1 MPLSRSRRRNH
12 GGIDY
17 WPGFVDAL
25 STLLL
30 VVTFLMVLF
39 MVAQYFVAQEA
50 SGKDTVLARLQKQI
64 AQMADLLSLERSQK
78 KNAEDEASSLRVTL
92 SASDAE
98 KKRLAGLVN
107 AEGQK
112 GTSAEVRVGAV
123 TKQLDEQRG
132 LTAQALA
139 QIELLNQQIA
149 ALRKQIAALENSLGD
164 SEKRDKQSQAQ
175 VADLGQRLNV
185 ALAKRVQELSQYRS
199 TFFGELKKSLGD
211 RDDIQVVGDRFV
223 FQSEIFF
230 ESGSADLTAAGLA
243 ELDKL
248 ALALQQL
255 EGRIPKELNWV
266 LRIDGHTDIRPI
278 ATSTFRSNWELSSS
292 RAISVVKYLMGRGV
306 PPYRLV
312 AAGFGEFQPLASGG
326 SETDL
331 RRNRRIELKLTER

>member
-1 MPLSRSRRRNH
+1 MLSRSRRRFN
-12 GGIDY
+12 GIDY

-50 SGKDTVLARLQKQI
+50 SGKDTALARLQRQI

-78 KNAEDEASSLRVTL
+78 KTALDE
-92 SASDAE
+92 SASLKASLAAAEAE
-98 KKRLAGLVN
+98 KKRLSGLL
-107 AEGQK
+107 GS
-112 GTSAEVRVGAV
+112 GTSSEARVVAV
-123 TKQLDEQRG
+123 TKELDDQKG

-139 QIELLNQQIA
+139 QVELLNQQIL
-149 ALRKQIAALENSLGD
+149 ALRKQLAALENSLGD
-164 SEKRDKQSQAQ
+164 ADKRDKQAQAQ
-175 VADLGQRLNV
+175 IADLGQRLNV

-199 TFFGELKKSLGD
+199 TFFGELKRSLGE

-230 ESGSADLTAAGLA
+230 DSGSADLAPQGYA

-248 ALALQQL
+248 AAALKDL
-255 EGRIPKELNWV
+255 ETRIPKDLNWV

-278 ATSTFRSNWELSSS
+278 STVSFRSNWELSSS
-292 RAISVVKYLMGRGV
+292 RAISVVKYLIGKGV
-306 PPYRLV
+306 PPNRLV
-312 AAGFGEFQPLASGG
+312 AAGFGEYQPLSSGV
-326 SETDL
+326 SEVDL
-331 RRNRRIELKLTER
+331 RRNRRIELKLTEK

>member
-1 MPLSRSRRRNH
+1 MALSRSRRRPQ
-12 GGIDY
+12 GIDY

-50 SGKDTVLARLQKQI
+50 SGKDSMLARLQKQI

-78 KNAEDEASSLRVTL
+78 KSLQDETSSLRATL
-92 SASDAE
+92 SASEAE
-98 KKRLAGLVN
+98 KRRLAGLLSSED
-107 AEGQK
+107 AK
-112 GTSAEVRVGAV
+112 GNSAEARVSAV

-139 QIELLNQQIA
+139 QIELLNQQIN
-149 ALRKQIAALENSLGD
+149 ALRRQIAALENSLGETD
-164 SEKRDKQSQAQ
+164 KRDKQSQAQ
-175 VADLGQRLNV
+175 IADLGQRLNV

-230 ESGSADLTAAGLA
+230 DSGSADLTPAGYS

-248 ALALQQL
+248 ANALHEL
-255 EGRIPKELNWV
+255 EGRIPKDLNWV

-278 ATSTFRSNWELSSS
+278 STATFRSNWELSSS
-292 RAISVVKYLMGRGV
+292 RAISVVKYLVGKGV
-306 PPYRLV
+306 PPNRLV
-312 AAGFGEFQPLASGG
+312 AAGFGEFQPMAPG
-326 SETDL
+326 SSEADL
-331 RRNRRIELKLTER
+331 RRNRRIELKLTEK

>member
-1 MPLSRSRRRNH
+1 MLSRSRRRPS
-12 GGIDY
+12 GVDY

-50 SGKDTVLARLQKQI
+50 AGKDTALARLQKQI

-78 KNAEDEASSLRVTL
+78 KTALEESSSLKATL
-92 SASDAE
+92 AATEAE
-98 KKRLAGLVN
+98 KKRLNGLLTS
-107 AEGQK
+107 
-112 GTSAEVRVGAV
+112 GTSTEARIAAA
-123 TKQLDEQRG
+123 TKELDDQKG

-139 QIELLNQQIA
+139 QVELLNQQIL
-149 ALRKQIAALENSLGD
+149 ALRKQLAALENSLGD
-164 SEKRDKQSQAQ
+164 TDKRDKQAQSQI
-175 VADLGQRLNV
+175 ADLGQRLNV

-199 TFFGELKKSLGD
+199 SFFGELKRSLGE
-211 RDDIQVVGDRFV
+211 RDDVQVVGDRFV

-230 ESGSADLTAAGLA
+230 DSGSADLALQGYA

-248 ALALQQL
+248 AAALKDL
-255 EGRIPKELNWV
+255 EARIPKDLNWV

-278 ATSTFRSNWELSSS
+278 STANFRSNWELSSS
-292 RAISVVKYLMGRGV
+292 RAISVVKFLISKGV
-306 PPYRLV
+306 PPGKLV
-312 AAGFGEFQPLASGG
+312 AAGFGEYQPLSSGG
-326 SETDL
+326 AEGDL

>member
-1 MPLSRSRRRNH
+1 MLSRSRRRFN
-12 GGIDY
+12 GIDY

-50 SGKDTVLARLQKQI
+50 SGKDTALARLQKQI

-78 KNAEDEASSLRVTL
+78 KSALDE
-92 SASDAE
+92 SASLKASLAAAEAE
-98 KKRLAGLVN
+98 KKRLSGLL
-107 AEGQK
+107 GS
-112 GTSAEVRVGAV
+112 GTSTEARVVAV
-123 TKQLDEQRG
+123 TKELDDQKG

-139 QIELLNQQIA
+139 QVELLNQQIL
-149 ALRKQIAALENSLGD
+149 ALRKQLAALENSLGD
-164 SEKRDKQSQAQ
+164 ADKHDKQAQAQ
-175 VADLGQRLNV
+175 IADLGQRLNV

-199 TFFGELKKSLGD
+199 TFFGELKRSLGE

-230 ESGSADLTAAGLA
+230 DSGSADLAPQGYA

-248 ALALQQL
+248 AAALKDL
-255 EGRIPKELNWV
+255 ETRIPKDLNWV

-278 ATSTFRSNWELSSS
+278 STVSFRSNWELSSS
-292 RAISVVKYLMGRGV
+292 RAISVVKYLIAKGV
-306 PPYRLV
+306 PPNRLV
-312 AAGFGEFQPLASGG
+312 AAGFGEYQPLSSGAS
-326 SETDL
+326 EADL
-331 RRNRRIELKLTER
+331 RRNRRIELKLTEK

>member
-1 MPLSRSRRRNH
+1 MLSRSRRRPS
-12 GGIDY
+12 GVDY

-50 SGKDTVLARLQKQI
+50 AGKDTALARLQKQI

-78 KNAEDEASSLRVTL
+78 KTALEESSSLKATL
-92 SASDAE
+92 AATEAE
-98 KKRLAGLVN
+98 KKRLNGLLT
-107 AEGQK
+107 A
-112 GTSAEVRVGAV
+112 GTSTDTRVAAA
-123 TKQLDEQRG
+123 TKELDDQKG

-139 QIELLNQQIA
+139 QVELLNQQIL
-149 ALRKQIAALENSLGD
+149 ALRKQLAALENSLGD
-164 SEKRDKQSQAQ
+164 TDKRDKQAQSQI
-175 VADLGQRLNV
+175 ADLGQRLNV

-199 TFFGELKKSLGD
+199 SFFGELKRSLGE
-211 RDDIQVVGDRFV
+211 RDDVQVVGDRFV

-230 ESGSADLTAAGLA
+230 DSGSADLAPQGYA

-248 ALALQQL
+248 AAALRDL
-255 EGRIPKELNWV
+255 ETRIPKDLNWV

-278 ATSTFRSNWELSSS
+278 ATANFRSNWELSSS
-292 RAISVVKYLMGRGV
+292 RAISVVKFLIAKGV
-306 PPYRLV
+306 SPGRLV
-312 AAGFGEFQPLASGG
+312 AAGFGEYQPLSSGFADG
-326 SETDL
+326 DL

>member
-1 MPLSRSRRRNH
+1 MALSRSRRRPQ
-12 GGIDY
+12 GIDY

-39 MVAQYFVAQEA
+39 MVAQYFVAREA

-78 KNAEDEASSLRVTL
+78 KSAQDESSSLRATL
-92 SASDAE
+92 AAAEAE
-98 KKRLAGLVN
+98 KKRLAGLVS
-107 AEGQK
+107 AGS
-112 GTSAEVRVGAV
+112 SAEVRVAAV

-149 ALRKQIAALENSLGD
+149 ALRKQIAALESSLGESD
-164 SEKRDKQSQAQ
+164 KRDKQAQAQ
-175 VADLGQRLNV
+175 IADLGQRLNV

-211 RDDIQVVGDRFV
+211 REDIQVVGDRFV

-230 ESGSADLTAAGLA
+230 DSGSADLTPAGFS

-248 ALALQQL
+248 AAALQEL
-255 EGRIPKELNWV
+255 EGRIPKELSWV

-278 ATSTFRSNWELSSS
+278 FTSTFRSNWELSSS
-292 RAISVVKYLMGRGV
+292 RAISVVKYLIGKGV
-306 PPYRLV
+306 PPNRLV
-312 AAGFGEFQPLASGG
+312 AAGFGEFQPFTAGNT
-326 SETDL
+326 ENDL

>member
-1 MPLSRSRRRNH
+1 MLSRSRRRPS
-12 GGIDY
+12 GVDY

-50 SGKDTVLARLQKQI
+50 AGKDTALARLQKQI

-78 KNAEDEASSLRVTL
+78 KTALEESSSLKATL
-92 SASDAE
+92 AASEAE
-98 KKRLAGLVN
+98 KKRLNGLLTS
-107 AEGQK
+107 
-112 GTSAEVRVGAV
+112 GTSTEARIAAA
-123 TKQLDEQRG
+123 TKELDDQKG

-139 QIELLNQQIA
+139 QVELLNQQIL
-149 ALRKQIAALENSLGD
+149 ALRKQLAALENSLGD
-164 SEKRDKQSQAQ
+164 TDKRDKQAQSQI
-175 VADLGQRLNV
+175 ADLGQRLNV

-199 TFFGELKKSLGD
+199 SFFGELKRSLGE
-211 RDDIQVVGDRFV
+211 RDDVQVVGDRFV

-230 ESGSADLTAAGLA
+230 DSGSADLAPQGYA

-248 ALALQQL
+248 AAALKDL
-255 EGRIPKELNWV
+255 ETRIPKDLNWV

-278 ATSTFRSNWELSSS
+278 STANFRSNWELSSS
-292 RAISVVKYLMGRGV
+292 RAISVVKYLISKGV
-306 PPYRLV
+306 PPGKLV
-312 AAGFGEFQPLASGG
+312 AAGFGEYQPLSSGG
-326 SETDL
+326 SEGDL

>member
-1 MPLSRSRRRNH
+1 MLSRSRRRFN
-12 GGIDY
+12 GIDY

-50 SGKDTVLARLQKQI
+50 SGKDTALARLQKQI

-78 KNAEDEASSLRVTL
+78 KTALDE
-92 SASDAE
+92 SASLKASLAAAEAE
-98 KKRLAGLVN
+98 KKRLSGLL
-107 AEGQK
+107 GS
-112 GTSAEVRVGAV
+112 GTSTEARVVAV
-123 TKQLDEQRG
+123 TKELDDQKG

-139 QIELLNQQIA
+139 QVELLNQQIL
-149 ALRKQIAALENSLGD
+149 ALRKQLAALENSLGD
-164 SEKRDKQSQAQ
+164 ADKRDKQAQAQ
-175 VADLGQRLNV
+175 IADLGQRLNV

-199 TFFGELKKSLGD
+199 TFFGELKRSLGE

-230 ESGSADLTAAGLA
+230 DSGSADLAPQGYA

-248 ALALQQL
+248 AAALKDL
-255 EGRIPKELNWV
+255 ETRIPKDLNWV

-278 ATSTFRSNWELSSS
+278 STVNFRSNWELSSS
-292 RAISVVKYLMGRGV
+292 RAISVVKYLIAKGV
-306 PPYRLV
+306 PPNRLV
-312 AAGFGEFQPLASGG
+312 AAGFGEYQPLSSGV
-326 SETDL
+326 SEADL
-331 RRNRRIELKLTER
+331 RRNRRIELKLTEK

>member
-1 MPLSRSRRRNH
+1 MLSRSRRRPS
-12 GGIDY
+12 GIDY

-50 SGKDTVLARLQKQI
+50 AGKDTALARLQRQL
-64 AQMADLLSLERSQK
+64 AQLADILSLERSQK
-78 KNAEDEASSLRVTL
+78 KTALEE
-92 SASDAE
+92 SASLKATLAASEAE
-98 KKRLAGLVN
+98 KKRLTGLLSSGIST
-107 AEGQK
+107 EGRITAATKELDDQK
-112 GTSAEVRVGAV
+112 
-123 TKQLDEQRG
+123 G

-139 QIELLNQQIA
+139 QVELLNQQIL
-149 ALRKQIAALENSLGD
+149 ALRKQLAALETSIGETD
-164 SEKRDKQSQAQ
+164 KRDKQAQAQ

-199 TFFGELKKSLGD
+199 TFFGELKRSLGE
-211 RDDIQVVGDRFV
+211 RDDVQVVGDRFV

-230 ESGSADLTAAGLA
+230 DSGSADLAPQGYA

-248 ALALQQL
+248 AAALRDL
-255 EGRIPKELNWV
+255 ETRIPKDLNWV

-278 ATSTFRSNWELSSS
+278 STANFRSNWELSSS
-292 RAISVVKYLMGRGV
+292 RAISVVKYLISRGV
-306 PPYRLV
+306 PPNRLV
-312 AAGFGEFQPLASGG
+312 AAGFGEYQPLSSGG
-326 SETDL
+326 ADADL

>member
-1 MPLSRSRRRNH
+1 MLSRSRRRP

-50 SGKDTVLARLQKQI
+50 SGKDTALARLQKQI

-78 KNAEDEASSLRVTL
+78 NSALEETSSLRATL
-92 SASDAE
+92 AASDAE
-98 KKRLAGLVN
+98 KKRLAGLVST
-107 AEGQK
+107 EGAK
-112 GTSAEVRVGAV
+112 GTSADARIAAA
-123 TKQLDEQRG
+123 TKQLDDQRT

-139 QIELLNQQIA
+139 QVELLNQQIL
-149 ALRKQIAALENSLGD
+149 ALRKQLAALENSLGD
-164 SEKRDKQSQAQ
+164 LDKRDKQAQAQ
-175 VADLGQRLNV
+175 IADLGQRLNV

-230 ESGSADLTAAGLA
+230 DSGSADLTPQGYG

-248 ALALQQL
+248 AAALKDL

-278 ATSTFRSNWELSSS
+278 ATATFRSNWELSSS
-292 RAISVVKYLMGRGV
+292 RAISVVKYLISKGV
-306 PPYRLV
+306 PPNRLV
-312 AAGFGEFQPLASGG
+312 AAGFGEFQPFSSGG
-326 SETDL
+326 SEADL
-331 RRNRRIELKLTER
+331 RRNRRIELKLTEK

>member
-1 MPLSRSRRRNH
+1 MALSRSRRRH
-12 GGIDY
+12 QGIDY

-50 SGKDTVLARLQKQI
+50 SGKDSALARLQKQI

-78 KNAEDEASSLRVTL
+78 KAAQDDASSLRATL
-92 SASDAE
+92 GAAEAE
-98 KKRLAGLVN
+98 KRRLAGLLSS
-107 AEGQK
+107 EDSK
-112 GTSAEVRVGAV
+112 GLSAEARVSAI
-123 TKQLDEQRG
+123 TKQLDDQKG

-139 QIELLNQQIA
+139 QIELLNQQIN
-149 ALRKQIAALENSLGD
+149 ALRKQIAALENSLGESD
-164 SEKRDKQSQAQ
+164 KRDKTSQAQ
-175 VADLGQRLNV
+175 IADLGQRLNV

-230 ESGSADLTAAGLA
+230 DSGSADLTPVGYF

-248 ALALQQL
+248 ATALQDL
-255 EGRIPKELNWV
+255 ENRIPKDLAWV
-266 LRIDGHTDIRPI
+266 MRIDGHTDIRPI
-278 ATSTFRSNWELSSS
+278 STPTFRSNWELSSS
-292 RAISVVKYLMGRGV
+292 RAISVVKYLVSKGV
-306 PPYRLV
+306 PPNRLV
-312 AAGFGEFQPLASGG
+312 AAGFGEFQPLAQGG
-326 SETDL
+326 SEADL
-331 RRNRRIELKLTER
+331 RRNRRIELKLTEK

>member
-1 MPLSRSRRRNH
+1 MALSRGRRRP
-12 GGIDY
+12 GAIDY

-50 SGKDTVLARLQKQI
+50 SGKDTVLAKLQRQI
-64 AQMADLLSLERSQK
+64 AQMADLLALERSQK
-78 KNAEDEASSLRVTL
+78 KSAQDELSALQATL
-92 SASDAE
+92 SASEAE
-98 KKRLAGLVN
+98 KKRLSGLLST
-107 AEGQK
+107 EGQK
-112 GTSAEVRVGAV
+112 GTSAEARVAAV

-139 QIELLNQQIA
+139 QIELLNQQIL
-149 ALRKQIAALENSLGD
+149 ALRKQIAALEASLGE

-175 VADLGQRLNV
+175 IADLGQRLNV
-185 ALAKRVQELSQYRS
+185 ALAKRVQELAQYRS
-199 TFFGELKKSLGD
+199 NFFGELKKALGD

-223 FQSEIFF
+223 FQAEIFF
-230 ESGSADLTAAGLA
+230 DSGSADLTPGGDVQ
-243 ELDKL
+243 LDKL
-248 ALALQQL
+248 ATALQQL

-278 ATSTFRSNWELSSS
+278 STSTFKSNWELSSA
-292 RAISVVKYLMGRGV
+292 RAISVVKYLISKGV
-306 PPYRLV
+306 PPNRLV
-312 AAGFGEFQPLASGG
+312 AAGFGEFQPLASGNTEG
-326 SETDL
+326 DL

>member
-1 MPLSRSRRRNH
+1 MPLSRSRRRPQQ
-12 GGIDY
+12 IDY

-50 SGKDTVLARLQKQI
+50 SGKDNVLARLQKQI

-78 KNAEDEASSLRVTL
+78 KTAQDDVASLRATL
-92 SASDAE
+92 SASEAE
-98 KKRLAGLVN
+98 KKRLAGLLSS
-107 AEGQK
+107 EGSK
-112 GTSAEVRVGAV
+112 GSSAETRVAAV
-123 TKQLDEQRG
+123 TKQLDEQKG

-139 QIELLNQQIA
+139 QIELLNQQII
-149 ALRKQIAALENSLGD
+149 ALRKQIAALDSSLGD

-175 VADLGQRLNV
+175 IADLGQRLNV

-230 ESGSADLTAAGLA
+230 DSGSADLTPQGYS
-243 ELDKL
+243 ELEKL
-248 ALALQQL
+248 ASALREL

-278 ATSTFRSNWELSSS
+278 ATSSFKSNWELSSS
-292 RAISVVKYLMGRGV
+292 RAISVVKYLVSKGV
-306 PPYRLV
+306 PPNRLV
-312 AAGFGEFQPLASGG
+312 AAGFGEFQPLAAGG
-326 SETDL
+326 TEGDL
-331 RRNRRIELKLTER
+331 RRNRRIELKLTEK